1 MRAFLVT
8 MTGLLLAC
16 LAGCAAVNEKGET
29 VKSQESITIDNGI
42 ISICYNP
49 KDGTFSARRGEKL
62 FIKQGYFHKDSS
74 TNTSTAKVI
83 TVRNGLGAGKA
94 IQIKFPSGNT
104 HTLALYRNVPFACI
118 KSNIHNT
125 TDEKMTIN
133 KMVAVSLG
141 IDLGKAAK
149 DLRIL
154 GCDGLTTAEED
165 RIGYTFLAM
174 AEPETRT
181 GVVAGWLTHERASGV
196 VLSKMIGSSVLIEGR
211 SEYGNLLIEPGKIID
226 GETFAV
232 GYFDDAL
239 VGLEEYA
246 GAIAKQYKIKLPE
259 IPSGYCTWYSRPHG
273 GASDEEHIAE
283 LAEFCSKHLTKFG
296 FNLLQIDDKWQLSR
310 RDFTSHNPNG
320 PYPNGMKPTAE
331 AINASGMTAG
341 IWFIPTGW
349 DPNRPVFEEHQDWFV
364 HKKNDGTI
372 YTVRWAGSCLDMTH
386 PEARKFLYEVISRIT
401 RQWGYKYIKIDGLWT
416 GMAVK
421 ILYPKPEYRNDN
433 LGNAVFHNPAKT
445 NIEAY
450 RDGLKLVREASGND
464 VYILGCTISQNMRTL
479 GASVGLVDAMRVGSD
494 IGARWSGILSGA
506 SMGTRLYFMHNRVWH
521 NDPDCLMLRDPLSL
535 DQARAWGS
543 WIAISGQLNIASE
556 WLPGLPDD
564 KLDVI
569 KRSMPNHGLCSRP
582 IDLFESTLAQVWH
595 LTTGTGQQRKDV
607 IGLFNWDDKKTDTVR
622 VDLDKLNLPDGGSG
636 TYVGFDYW
644 ADKFVAPFTGAL
656 EAELRPASCRVI
668 SIQQLIG
675 RPVLVSTSRHITQ
688 GIVDVVEQSWDSRRN
703 KLSGKSKVVGS
714 DPYELRIFAPKEA
727 AGWQVS
733 SADISRADHKAD
745 VTIKT
750 KQTGPEIRITINSPE
765 NRLVSWKV
773 VFKNE

>member
-1 MRAFLVT
+1 MRTLLVT
-8 MTGLLLAC
+8 ITGSLLAC
-16 LAGCAAVNEKGET
+16 LAGCLAANEKDVT
-29 VKSQESITIDNGI
+29 VKSEESITIDNGI
-42 ISICYNP
+42 LAVCYNL
-49 KDGTFSARRGEKL
+49 KDGTFSVRRGEKL
-62 FIKQGYFHKDSS
+62 FIKQGHFQKVTSANTAEARAIRIKD
-74 TNTSTAKVI
+74 A
-83 TVRNGLGAGKA
+83 LGAGKA
-94 IQIKFPSGNT
+94 IQIKFPSGYT
-104 HTLALYRNVPFACI
+104 RTLALYKNVPFVCI
-118 KSNIHNT
+118 KSKMHNPNDDT
-125 TDEKMTIN
+125 VVIDKE
-133 KMVAVSLG
+133 VAVSLG
-141 IDLGKAAK
+141 VDLGKVAK

-154 GCDGLTTAEED
+154 GCDGLTTAEEN
-165 RIGYTFLAM
+165 RISYTFLVM
-174 AEPETRT
+174 AEPETNT
-181 GVVAGWLTHERASGV
+181 GVVAGWLTNDRASGI
-196 VLSKMIGSSVLIEGR
+196 VLSKPIESSVLIEGR
-211 SEYGNLLIEPGKIID
+211 SEYGNLLIEPGKTID
-226 GETFAV
+226 GETLAV

-246 GAIAKQYKIKLPE
+246 GAIAKQYKIKLSE
-259 IPSGYCTWYSRPHG
+259 IPSGYCTWYSRPYG
-273 GASDEEHIAE
+273 GASDEVHLAE
-283 LAEFCSKHLTKFG
+283 LAEFCSRELTKFG

-310 RDFTSHNPNG
+310 RDFTSYNPKG
-320 PYPNGMKPTAE
+320 PYPNGMKPTADKIRD
-331 AINASGMTAG
+331 AGMTAG

-349 DPNRPVFEEHQDWFV
+349 DPNRPVFNDHQDWFV
-364 HKKNDGTI
+364 HKNDGAI

-421 ILYPKPEYRNDN
+421 ILYPKPDYRDDN
-433 LGNAVFHNPAKT
+433 LGDAVFHNPAKT

-464 VYILGCTISQNMRTL
+464 VYILGCNIAQNMRTL

-569 KRSMPNHGLCSRP
+569 KRSMPNHGLCGRP

-595 LTTGTGQQRKDV
+595 LTDGTGQQRKDI
-607 IGLFNWDDKKTDTVR
+607 IGLFNWDDKKPDTAR
-622 VDLDKLNLPDGGSG
+622 VELDKLNLPGGGSG

-644 ADKFVAPFTGAL
+644 ADKFVTPFTGAL

-688 GIVDVVEQSWDSRRN
+688 GIVDVVEQSWDSRKN
-703 KLSGKSKVVGS
+703 ELSGKSRVVGS
-714 DPYELRIFAPKEA
+714 DPYELRIFAPTDTA
-727 AGWQVS
+727 DRQFS
-733 SADISRADHKAD
+733 SADISKADHKAD

-773 VFKNE
+773 VFKKE